1 MSDAPYLLYL
11 HGINTPDHAKAWTD
25 TLNEALPQAGYPD
38 LTGVRVLAP
47 HYGSLLRGENDDEEA
62 ELPARTVP
70 KLAKAEARQARRE
83 FKYRTA
89 ALEQLAGRHTAGK
102 AALWATLADNVAL
115 ATPYFQ
121 EARTYLNDTGVR
133 ARVLSEIIG
142 TLPESGRVVIVAH
155 SLGSVIAADLLLRL
169 PPALRVAGLVTFGS
183 PLASSRFD
191 VSDLRKSLRQPPA
204 NLGWW
209 VNFWSSSD
217 PVTSMRGVSSVF
229 PWLLDLRVETLS
241 RPAAA
246 HSSAA
251 YLASPAVAVSI
262 GFGLFGS
269 QSTQV
274 VKASS
279 AVEATPEFHQVVALL
294 GLRYAH
300 LIGNKLDD
308 DSGRRYFGALRQV
321 QATTIDLLK
330 EQAAKQ
336 GTGLPGMVAR
346 LDVDLSDTS
355 RPVPAPLPV
364 PPIEADDAA
373 LLLVQLAGYNLLDPF
388 EIDVDD
394 DVRREAMEELTQ
406 ELNLGPRF
414 GAGVFDSLDRAGR
427 ALPGSSRRN
436 WLKWGAIGGGVVVLG
451 LATGGLAFAPA
462 AGVSGAAMITSA
474 LAAFG
479 PGGMIGGLVTA
490 GSLVS
495 VGAGSVAVGVMS
507 ASTTPES
514 VEALV
519 KSQLA
524 VVMLREEHHLDQEP
538 TVWLQL
544 TEMERRLTREIQRV
558 EEFSDPGSPYLLGL
572 GKKLQ
577 SVRAAL
583 DYMIEHGLI
592 PWEGAADTAEE
603 AAQSA
608 LWRRTLTRRRTR
620 GAD

>member
-1 MSDAPYLLYL
+1 MSDAPFLLYL
-11 HGINTPDHAKAWTD
+11 HGINTPDHEKKWTA
-25 TLNEALPQAGYPD
+25 TLNESLPQVGYPD
-38 LTGVRVLAP
+38 LTGVTVLAP
-47 HYGSLLRGENDDEEA
+47 QYEHLLRGVGERDGA
-62 ELPARTVP
+62 ELPARTAV
-70 KLAKAEARQARRE
+70 KRSKAEARQIRRE
-83 FKYRTA
+83 FMYRTTV
-89 ALEQLAGRHTAGK
+89 LEQLAGRHTAGK
-102 AALWATLADNVAL
+102 AAAWANLADNAAL
-115 ATPYFQ
+115 AMPYFQ
-121 EARTYLNDTGVR
+121 EARTYLQDTGVR
-133 ARVLSEIIG
+133 ARVLSEILAA
-142 TLPESGRVVIVAH
+142 LPESGSVVILAH

-169 PPALRVAGLVTFGS
+169 PAGLRVAGLVTFGS
-183 PLASSRFD
+183 PLASTRFD
-191 VSDLRKSLRQPPA
+191 VSDLRKSLHQPPA
-204 NLGWW
+204 NLAWW
-209 VNFWSSSD
+209 ANFWSSTD

-229 PWLLDLRVETLS
+229 PWLLDLRVETAA

-251 YLASPAVAVSI
+251 YLSAPAVSTCV
-262 GFGLFGS
+262 GYGLFGS
-269 QSTQV
+269 LSREIVPSTHQV
-274 VKASS
+274 EVA
-279 AVEATPEFHQVVALL
+279 PEFHQVVALL

-308 DSGRRYFGALRQV
+308 DTQKRYFGALRQV
-321 QATTIDLLK
+321 QETTIGLLTK
-330 EQAAKQ
+330 QAAEE
-336 GTGLPGMVAR
+336 GVDLPQMVRR
-346 LDVDLSDTS
+346 LDVDLSDLS
-355 RPVPAPLPV
+355 RPVPAPLPL

-394 DVRREAMEELTQ
+394 DVRRDAMEELTQ

-414 GAGVFDSLDRAGR
+414 GAGVFESLERAGR
-427 ALPGSSRRN
+427 ALPGTSRRN

-524 VVMLREEHHLDQEP
+524 VAMLREKHHLDQDP

-558 EEFSDPGSPYLLGL
+558 EEFSDTGSSYLLGL
-572 GKKLQ
+572 QKKLR

-583 DYMIEHGLI
+583 DHMLEHGLV
-592 PWEGAADTAEE
+592 PWEESAGRDERAAEVAR
-603 AAQSA
+603 
-608 LWRRTLTRRRTR
+608 WRRSLTPRKTR
-620 GAD
+620 PAE